1 LTPRLSLTQ
10 YSQEDNIIV
19 LGWARDISTTTTSS
33 SSNFNWLELQGDDD
47 LLESVYKVILRVLV
61 GPLLALIW
69 FCRQQGNQ
77 SYTKVSPTLTH
88 EKPKPVKPKRPY
100 LRYTG
105 RHGIRRKLFPRK
117 SHGIFG
123 SIMQVP
129 SPRQQE
135 QERQNSMTDN
145 TKKIRHTRSGSSSSD
160 DGSRSLNSET
170 NHKQLQPAVLV
181 YHESARSIV
190 FRDHLRRA
198 AKMSES
204 NASTISETTGVTT
217 VDTASDSI
225 TYSDALTGKLETS
238 EVGADPAE
246 QIRPRSIPIEGTNN
260 IPPPVKRRYPKAY
273 ADSKNDSSNGD
284 HYDHIDPLVGMI
296 TPITEMAS
304 DLLPFDKDTVMPSQ
318 AGIPPA
324 QIAGFRPR
332 IEPLPAMEFTPNDEF
347 AALQHSPSGD
357 LDESNFPSDWTVADR
372 QVVMALKTERACVK
386 TIKNSDWT
394 AFLHR
399 FCFAFQPKSRHSCS
413 EHNDIAPAGP
423 DHPFNSF
430 VTSTTMLPECG
441 EKMRCFGSCGMYTV
455 GVVFELPTA
464 FADGETED
472 EATKRTQTW
481 SWPAGYSAKTEFNID
496 SRGKLINGREEAI
509 RSLSVLRQYND
520 DYLNSDTYM
529 ISSRMVSG
537 LSQIPY
543 NEVFLRVGGLGRI
556 VGGKDC
562 ATGEERNDAK
572 GTGHSFARGV
582 GLPAALFVRS
592 ATYGDLISLLRTR
605 ARLIHVLGE
614 HHIRGIPLLLITP
627 EQGVRVLTEPL
638 QRDLWK
644 IASRDLNPFQNPSI
658 SYKTTIDN
666 TDDDYFEQKVEEL
679 LDLDDDIREML
690 TPEELARLA
699 GGFGATDDSLAH
711 ILKNVKLH
719 DKKINQETNG
729 QEQSHKLQD
738 VVNEGLASA
747 LRSGDYHT
755 SRQLLILYSLV
766 ASREDELGEEDG
778 YDKNNDSAATAS
790 GEQTPEGSKKALGSL
805 GRDAEAMKR
814 DLELATKD
822 GTLSTSLSPPPPP
835 PLDTDRL
842 RGATNSDGLLAVLG
856 AAQVLKA
863 MQDGGAKVRVQE
875 VVAAVEEWVESGQHS
890 LAFRISSWYDQRAA
904 QSDLKIAT
912 ENNSSFAAFVSNKA
926 IANRQ
931 AFAKQLREA
940 ASATDFTNMQFLMG
954 IDEILSRMHSPCL
967 RLELLQYVL
976 GLDNRYSVA
985 HLARSVEL
993 AGTCL
998 GISTS
1003 R

>member
-1 LTPRLSLTQ
+1 
-10 YSQEDNIIV
+10 
-19 LGWARDISTTTTSS
+19 
-33 SSNFNWLELQGDDD
+33 
-47 LLESVYKVILRVLV
+47 
-61 GPLLALIW
+61 
-69 FCRQQGNQ
+69 
-77 SYTKVSPTLTH
+77 
-88 EKPKPVKPKRPY
+88 
-100 LRYTG
+100 
-105 RHGIRRKLFPRK
+105 
-117 SHGIFG
+117 
-123 SIMQVP
+123 
-129 SPRQQE
+129 
-135 QERQNSMTDN
+135 
-145 TKKIRHTRSGSSSSD
+145 
-160 DGSRSLNSET
+160 
-170 NHKQLQPAVLV
+170 
-181 YHESARSIV
+181 
-190 FRDHLRRA
+190 
-198 AKMSES
+198 MSES
-204 NASTISETTGVTT
+204 NVSTFTETTGVTT
-217 VDTASDSI
+217 VDSNSN
-225 TYSDALTGKLETS
+225 SDALTGKS
-238 EVGADPAE
+238 ESSEAE
-246 QIRPRSIPIEGTNN
+246 QIRPRSIPIEGTSN

-273 ADSKNDSSNGD
+273 ADNKHDNSNGYNHD
-284 HYDHIDPLVGMI
+284 HDHIDPLVGMI

-304 DLLPFDKDTVMPSQ
+304 DLLPFDKDTVMPSH

-332 IEPLPAMEFTPNDEF
+332 IEPLPAMDFTPSDEF

-357 LDESNFPSDWTVADR
+357 LDESNFPRDWTVADR
-372 QVVMALKTERACVK
+372 KVVMALKTERACVK

-399 FCFAFQPKSRHSCS
+399 FCFAFQLKRGTCS

-464 FADGETED
+464 FSDGETED

-562 ATGEERNDAK
+562 VTGEERNDAK
-572 GTGHSFARGV
+572 GTGRSFARGV
-582 GLPAALFVRS
+582 GLPTALFVRS

-605 ARLIHVLGE
+605 ARLTHVLGE
-614 HHIRGIPLLLITP
+614 QHIRGIPLLLITP
-627 EQGVRVLTEPL
+627 EQGVRVLTESL

-666 TDDDYFEQKVEEL
+666 TDDAYFEQKVEEL
-679 LDLDDDIREML
+679 LDLDDDIQEML

-719 DKKINQETNG
+719 DKKINKETDG
-729 QEQSHKLQD
+729 QEESHKLQD

-766 ASREDELGEEDG
+766 ASRGDELDEEDG
-778 YDKNNDSAATAS
+778 DDENNDSAATAS
-790 GEQTPEGSKKALGSL
+790 GEQTFEGGKKALGSL
-805 GRDAEAMKR
+805 GRDADVMKR
-814 DLELATKD
+814 DLELATKAGRD

-863 MQDGGAKVRVQE
+863 MQDGGAKKRVQE
-875 VVAAVEEWVESGQHS
+875 VVAAVEEWVESGQQS

-912 ENNSSFAAFVSNKA
+912 ESNSSFAAFVSNKA

-931 AFAKQLREA
+931 SFAKQLREA